1 MALTLAVA
9 LPTLRRMSLRL
20 DSWGEGTLARLG
32 AIAAHP
38 SLQPEFELL
47 TGRSLGAMM
56 GDAYNREDCR
66 RIAVLDGEDVGF
78 ALALV
83 VPTTTHRFAV
93 FRIGVIDRARRRGV
107 GNALLAAL
115 RDRVLAVAPDVSEF
129 ESGSNVPNPAA
140 EGFAAH
146 HGYKPRRTYW
156 LMERPGG
163 TVPAPEWP
171 SGVEIRRFDGSTR
184 DFERWIG
191 VFNRSWQEQDH
202 PILATVADMKRHL
215 AGGRLDPT
223 GMHFATRAGE
233 PVGFVR
239 GALHETRGEIEVVGV
254 VPEERGR
261 GLGRGLLRLGSRWLL
276 EQGARRVTLHVDG
289 ENERALRLYR
299 QESFEV
305 IRTRRLWSRTL

>member
-1 MALTLAVA
+1 
-9 LPTLRRMSLRL
+9 MSLRL
-20 DSWGEGTLARLG
+20 DSWGEGAIARLG

-38 SLQPEFELL
+38 TLQPEFELL
-47 TGRSLGAMM
+47 TGRSLAPVM

-66 RIAVLDGEDVGF
+66 RIAVLDGADVGLAF
-78 ALALV
+78 ALV
-83 VPTTTHRFAV
+83 VPTVTHRFAV
-93 FRIGVIDRARRRGV
+93 FRFGVIEPARRRGV
-107 GNALLAAL
+107 GSALLAAV
-115 RDRVLAVAPDVSEF
+115 RDEVLAVAPDVTEF
-129 ESGSNVPNPAA
+129 EIASIVPNPAA

-146 HGYKPRRTYW
+146 HGYRPRRTYW
-156 LMERPGG
+156 LMERPGD

-171 SGVEIRRFDGSTR
+171 PGVEIRRFDGSPR
-184 DFERWIG
+184 DIECWID

-215 AGGRLDPT
+215 AGGMLDPP
-223 GMHFATRAGE
+223 GMHFALRAGE

-239 GALHETRGEIEVVGV
+239 GALHETRGEIAVVGV

-261 GLGRGLLRLGSRWLL
+261 GLGRALLRLGSRWLL
-276 EQGARRVTLHVDG
+276 DHGARHVTLHVDG

-305 IRTRRLWSRTL
+305 MLTRRLWSRMP